1 MNALRTRAELAALRR
16 RQLMAEIAIQRIDLA
31 AQLQPLAHTLESAH
45 IGLRIAGRLRR
56 HPEWI
61 AAGALGLMLITPRR
75 LAALLRGAT
84 SGLRMWRVLAP
95 QLQALLVRR
104 D

>member
-1 MNALRTRAELAALRR
+1 MNTLHTRAEQAALRR

-31 AQLQPLAHTLESAH
+31 TQLHPLAHTLESAR

-75 LAALLRGAT
+75 LSALLRAGT
-84 SGLRMWRVLAP
+84 SGLRTWRVVGP
-95 QLQALLVRR
+95 QLRALLDRR
-104 D
+104 G